1 MASGRASPLLE
12 QHRKLDAK
20 LTEFGGWQMPL
31 QYTGVVAEHNA
42 VRTSAGI
49 FDVSHLG
56 KLRVGGDTAAD
67 ALQRALTT
75 DVGCL
80 DPGRAAYALAL
91 DDDGGCIDDLFCY
104 RMGTDDWMV
113 VPNAANTQAVSESLE
128 ACGANVVDE
137 WDRWAIMAIQGPDSF
152 DVFSRAWPSSE
163 APGLRLHSWCSLDVD
178 GHPGFVARTGY
189 TGERGFELYTPAD
202 AAPAAWSLLVD
213 CGATP
218 VGLGARD
225 TLRLEMGYPLYG
237 HELARTVNP
246 LEANLGWAL
255 AWATPFRGKE
265 ALAEIKERGPAR
277 RLFGIRCRSR
287 GVPRQGHAVLVDGE
301 SLGEVTSGNFS
312 PTLGSG
318 IALAFAP
325 SDRVPSPGRAVE
337 VVARSRRLEG
347 DTLKP
352 PFVER

>member
-1 MASGRASPLLE
+1 
-12 QHRKLDAK
+12 
-20 LTEFGGWQMPL
+20 MPL
-31 QYTGVVAEHNA
+31 QYSGVIAEHNA

-56 KLRVGGDTAAD
+56 KLRVGGDTAVR
-67 ALQRALTT
+67 ALQRTLTT
-75 DVGCL
+75 DVERL

-91 DDDGGCIDDLFCY
+91 HDDGGCIDDLFCY
-104 RMGTDDWMV
+104 RMGPDDWIV
-113 VPNAANTQAVSESLE
+113 VPNAANNHAVSESLE
-128 ACGANVVDE
+128 ACGADVVDE
-137 WDRWAIMAIQGPDSF
+137 WDRWAIIAIQGPDSF
-152 DVFSRAWPSSE
+152 DVFRRSWPSSE
-163 APGLRLHSWCSLDVD
+163 APGLALHSWCSLDVD
-178 GHPGFVARTGY
+178 GHAGFVARTGY
-189 TGERGFELYTPAD
+189 TGERGFELY
-202 AAPAAWSLLVD
+202 APAEAAGGAWARLMD

-265 ALAEIKERGPAR
+265 ALTAVKERGPAR
-277 RLFGIRCRSR
+277 RLFGIACRTR
-287 GVPRQGHAVLVDGE
+287 GVPRQGHAVLADGE
-301 SLGEVTSGNFS
+301 PLGEVTSGNFS
-312 PTLGSG
+312 PTSGRG
-318 IALAFAP
+318 IALAYAP

-347 DTLKP
+347 DTLNP
-352 PFVER
+352 PFIER